1 MELIN
6 TVLNTKAVVNNQ
18 DAGLITAPGGTADE
32 TNSFFTGGLKP
43 IPATGL
49 PVTAT
54 DIAVAT
60 TESKTTPCGCS
71 NEKRKKIASFVIGL
85 LAGAAVTYFIT
96 SK

>member
-18 DAGLITAPGGTADE
+18 DAGLITAPGGTAGE
-32 TNSFFTGGLKP
+32 ANSFFTGGLKP

-49 PVTAT
+49 PAAT

-60 TESKTTPCGCS
+60 TESKTTACGCS